1 MDTLAMY
8 LLAAAFFG
16 FSAWKDPRKTRQA
29 FVKGLKAI
37 EGILPQLLAV
47 LLVIALVL
55 AVFEPA
61 TISRVLGERTGFLGV
76 LFAGIIGAITLIP
89 GFVAFP
95 ATGELLRHGAG
106 TLQAATFVSSLMM
119 VGVVTLPVEIACFG
133 RRAALARN
141 GLAFLF
147 SFGAAYFVAWVVGL

>member
-8 LLAAAFFG
+8 ILAAALFG
-16 FSAWKDPRKTRQA
+16 VSAWKDPRKTRQA
-29 FVKGLKAI
+29 FVKGLKAV
-37 EGILPQLLAV
+37 EGLLPQLLAV
-47 LLVIALVL
+47 VFIIALVL
-55 AVFEPA
+55 AAFEPA
-61 TISRVLGERTGFLGV
+61 AISRMFGERTGFLGV
-76 LFAGIIGAITLIP
+76 VLAGVVGAITLVP

-95 ATGELLRHGAG
+95 AAGELLRNGAG
-106 TLQAATFVSSLMM
+106 TLQVATFVSSLMM